1 MSSSS
6 SAEAVGFVE
15 DSFAFD
21 QLPPAPPPPRRIDP
35 QVARRDAAAIIAAA
49 EAEAA
54 GIRDLA
60 RAEGRAEGLA
70 AGREEASAQAAPA
83 VQALVE
89 AVVQADAERDRV
101 AEEVEAAAVELALQ
115 IAEKAMT
122 AALSVDP
129 GRVVDVVR
137 GALRCL
143 VERERVT
150 IQVHPD
156 DMPLVR
162 ESVDSLVQRLGGIDH
177 IEVQEERRVQR
188 GGAIVRSTA
197 GEIDARVQTKL
208 DNARELLE
216 RELLSQ
222 PSA

>member
-35 QVARRDAAAIIAAA
+35 QVARSDAAAIIAAA